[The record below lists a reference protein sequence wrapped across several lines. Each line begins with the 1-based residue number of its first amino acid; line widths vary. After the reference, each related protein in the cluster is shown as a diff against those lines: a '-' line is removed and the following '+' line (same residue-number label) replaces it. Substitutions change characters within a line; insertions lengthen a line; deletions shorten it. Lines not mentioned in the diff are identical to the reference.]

1 MILNYAAEKNKKYA
15 DLISIK
21 YNKSFNSIFDFHP
34 FQFPKAD
41 DYKLLIESSKS
52 NSHELMVHLYKFS
65 DQLKNIYK
73 ENFEKKKVFFEKAS
87 KEMNILSNKNIFDKY
102 NLVTYSDI

>member
-15 DLISIK
+15 ALISIK

-34 FQFPKAD
+34 FQFPNED
-41 DYKLLIESSKS
+41 DYKILIESSKTDR
-52 NSHELMVHLYKFS
+52 HELMVHLYKLS

-73 ENFEKKKVFFEKAS
+73 ENFEKKKVFFEKAC
-87 KEMNILSNKNIFDKY
+87 KEMNILSDKNIFDKY
-102 NLVTYSDI
+102 NLVTYRDI